1 MQLTTER
8 ERLYEQV
15 AHNIE
20 HLVQT
25 GTFKSGERIP
35 SVRVLSKQ
43 MEVSVTTVL
52 EAYRMLEDR
61 GVIEARPQSGYYVRA
76 ARPEPPAPPEP
87 GQPCEGPCEVSVAEL
102 IMRFVRD
109 HRNLA
114 LLHLG
119 AAVPNPELLP
129 TQKLNRCLATAARNR
144 MEVSNIYEFAPGS
157 VELRVQVARR
167 MLDAGCVLSPD
178 DIVITNGC
186 QEALVLCLRAT
197 CQAGEAV
204 AVESPAFYGHL
215 KAIEMLGLKAIEIPS
230 HPDTGIS
237 LDALEFAMDQHPIK
251 AVLCTPC
258 FSNPLGS
265 RMPEEAK
272 AALVEMLFQREIPL
286 IEDDIYGDLCFDLHR
301 PHAALAHDKGR
312 GNVLLCSSVSKTLA
326 PGYRI
331 GWAVPGER
339 FRSRVEQLKTFTN
352 LACPVLT
359 QLAVAE
365 FLANGGYDQHLRR
378 VRKIYACQTARM
390 GDAVGRLFPAGTRVT
405 HPTGG
410 FVLWV
415 EMPRHVDALEVYTRC
430 LQEGISLAPGHLFGA
445 SPRYKH
451 FIRLNAAYWSPRV
464 ERAMETIARV
474 VGEQQEKA

>member
-1 MQLTTER
+1 MSTTTER

-61 GVIEARPQSGYYVRA
+61 GLIEARPQSGYYVRA

-87 GQPCEGPCEVSVAEL
+87 DVPLEGPREVTVGEL
-102 IMRFVRD
+102 IMRFIRD
-109 HRNLA
+109 HRDRSRLA
-114 LLHLG
+114 LG
-119 AAVPNPELLP
+119 AAAPNPELMP
-129 TQKLNRCLATAARNR
+129 TQRLNRCLATVARNR
-144 MEVSNIYEFAPGS
+144 PLETTMYEFAPGS
-157 VELRVQVARR
+157 EELRVQIARR

-178 DIVITNGC
+178 DIVVTNGC
-186 QEALVLCLRAT
+186 QEALVLALQAT
-197 CQAGEAV
+197 CQAGDAV
-204 AVESPAFYGHL
+204 AVESPAFYGHF
-215 KAIEMLGLKAIEIPS
+215 KAIEMLGLKAIEIPT

-237 LDALEFAMDQHPIK
+237 LDALEFAMNQHPIK

-258 FSNPLGS
+258 HSNPLGS
-265 RMPEEAK
+265 RMPEGSK
-272 AALVEMLFQREIPL
+272 IRLVEMATERDSPV
-286 IEDDIYGDLCFDLHR
+286 IEDDVYGDLCFDHHR
-301 PHAALAHDKGR
+301 PHALKAFEKQPGH
-312 GNVLLCSSVSKTLA
+312 VLLCSSFSKTLA

-331 GWAVPGER
+331 GWVVTGER
-339 FRSRVEQLKTFTN
+339 FRDRVELSKTFTN
-352 LACPVLT
+352 LASPAAT

-378 VRKIYACQTARM
+378 VRRIYASQTARVA
-390 GDAVGRLFPAGTRVT
+390 DAVGRLFPAGTRCT

-410 FVLWV
+410 FVLWI
-415 EMPRHVDALEVYTRC
+415 EMPRHVDALEVYSKA
-430 LQEGISLAPGHLFGA
+430 LQEGITLAPGHLFST
-445 SPRYKH
+445 SPRFKH
-451 FIRLNAAYWSPRV
+451 FIRLNTAYWSPRV
-464 ERAMETIARV
+464 ERAIETIARIV
-474 VGEQQEKA
+474 HQG

>member
-1 MQLTTER
+1 MSITTER

-61 GVIEARPQSGYYVRA
+61 GLIEARPQSGYYVRA
-76 ARPEPPAPPEP
+76 ARPDPPAPPELNR
-87 GQPCEGPCEVSVAEL
+87 PCEGPCEVTVAEL
-102 IMRFVRD
+102 IMSFVRD
-109 HRNLA
+109 HRNRN

-129 TQKLNRCLATAARNR
+129 TQRLNRCLAVAARNR
-144 MEVSNIYEFAPGS
+144 VAESNRYEFSPGS
-157 VELRVQVARR
+157 EELRIQIARR

-186 QEALVLCLRAT
+186 QEALLLCLRAT
-197 CQAGEAV
+197 TQAGEAV

-258 FSNPLGS
+258 YSNPLGS

-272 AALVEMLFQREIPL
+272 SHLVEMLSQRDIPL
-286 IEDDIYGDLCFDLHR
+286 IEDDIYGDLCFELHR
-301 PHAALAHDKGR
+301 PHAAKAYDK
-312 GNVLLCSSVSKTLA
+312 NVLLCSSVSKTLA

-331 GWAVPGER
+331 GWAIPGDKYR
-339 FRSRVEQLKTFTN
+339 ARVEQLKTFTN
-352 LACPVLT
+352 LACPALT
-359 QLAVAE
+359 QFAIAE

-390 GDAVGRLFPAGTRVT
+390 ADAVGRLFPPGTRVT

-415 EMPRHVDALEVYTRC
+415 EMPRSVDAYEVYRRS
-430 LQEGISLAPGHLFGA
+430 LEGGISLAPGHLFGA
-445 SPRYKH
+445 SPRFKH

-464 ERAMETIARV
+464 ERAIETIARIV
-474 VGEQQEKA
+474 AHEVKD